1 MGFLDRFKKTHDS
14 EPPDG
19 DAGKDEGHGSGDRGD
34 TSEPVSSS
42 VHDESVSEPEGT
54 GKLHDGGDSG
64 DGDGP
69 KTGSSRVDDA
79 PSSLDTVPPNTSRST
94 DSVTSDSEKDDPVEH
109 GGVGDDDNNT
119 TPAAATA
126 TSDDGDGD
134 DGDGDSGKIDP
145 GGPDHDPSGDDAST
159 VAQRSE
165 LDDIERRIRDVRDEY
180 GTSVKKLMD
189 VKKDLNQKK
198 DELESVQSRI
208 ELLQAEIDKKSAL
221 DTKASREL
229 EEKKKEIDKIQS
241 EISEARESYDELL
254 DTISKERHALS
265 VIKLQQSET
274 EQSLAEADARL
285 YNAKEELGRQEQ
297 FQDPSPL
304 SRDEREFIEGAV
316 APEQSQRGSGP
327 ADAGS
332 VGAAA
337 DSTAGPMSSSS
348 VIEAASAVVA
358 SLKSKLSMTQKE
370 LEAVQLMLV
379 QEREQHEATRARLAA
394 LMRGDD
400 PDSGT

>member
-14 EPPDG
+14 EPTDG
-19 DAGKDEGHGSGDRGD
+19 DAGEDESHGSGDRGD
-34 TSEPVSSS
+34 IPEPVSPS

-54 GKLHDGGDSG
+54 DKLRDGGDDSG
-64 DGDGP
+64 DGDGT
-69 KTGSSRVDDA
+69 KTGAGRVNDDA
-79 PSSLDTVPPNTSRST
+79 PSSSDTVPSNAPRST
-94 DSVTSDSEKDDPVEH
+94 ASVTSASEKDDPVEH
-109 GGVGDDDNNT
+109 AGVGDAAA
-119 TPAAATA
+119 AAATA
-126 TSDDGDGD
+126 TSDGGGDG
-134 DGDGDSGKIDP
+134 DGDGDSGKSDT
-145 GGPDHDPSGDDAST
+145 GDGPDHDPSGDGAST
-159 VAQRSE
+159 VAQRNE
-165 LDDIERRIRDVRDEY
+165 LDDIERRIRDVKDEY

-221 DTKASREL
+221 GTKASREL
-229 EEKKKEIDKIQS
+229 EEKKKELDKIQS

-304 SRDEREFIEGAV
+304 SRGEREFIEGAV
-316 APEQSQRGSGP
+316 APGQSQRESEP

-332 VGAAA
+332 AA
-337 DSTAGPMSSSS
+337 DRTAGPMSSSS